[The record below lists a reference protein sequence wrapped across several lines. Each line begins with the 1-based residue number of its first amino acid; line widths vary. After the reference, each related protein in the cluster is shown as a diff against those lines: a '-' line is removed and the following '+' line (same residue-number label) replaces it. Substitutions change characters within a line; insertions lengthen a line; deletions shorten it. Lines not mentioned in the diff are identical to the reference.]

1 MVRQEPKEKH
11 CPSCQV
17 PLNVRNTRRRTIV
30 TSNGEQQVTAV
41 TTHCPEH
48 SETVYRP
55 STRLTPPKSKYS
67 FSILIEIGLLR
78 FVEHKQIREIHQQF
92 KNNGIE
98 IPERTIQNLCL
109 RFLHYIMTVHLESLP
124 KLTTLLKKNGG
135 YVLHIDATTTKGSP
149 GVLLIKDGWSGIRL
163 LAASIGTE
171 SAEEIIPHLETI
183 QKNLGNPVAAVR
195 DMGKG
200 IELALIEVFPDVY
213 ILTCH
218 YHFLRA
224 VGLRL
229 FDKIYP
235 QFQRR
240 VDKTGIKKTLRKL
253 RKRFRNRKETEERD
267 KALELLEYVMAYRK
281 DGNGIAYPFSLPAV
295 DFYKRCEKV
304 RLEVRKIILDRAK
317 KNTNSPCLS
326 RLENALNLLQP
337 PPAVR
342 GRIHSEYLKLKARW
356 KWFERIRKVL
366 RYRNGPVPLNTRGT
380 LSDKELEK
388 GHKKLDELQTQ
399 ITIFI
404 NQGDSENDRTLKRV
418 LRGISEMLSERKDEL
433 FAPNITVEINGTHK
447 IKQLPRTNN
456 TVEQDFR
463 SLRRHSRRIRGDS
476 DVERSVQ
483 RDGPGLAIVKNLDNK
498 NYLRCVYGSLQQM
511 PAKFAEVSMNS
522 LQNAK
527 ATFKPPRQ
535 L

>member
-1 MVRQEPKEKH
+1 M
-11 CPSCQV
+11 
-17 PLNVRNTRRRTIV
+17 
-30 TSNGEQQVTAV
+30 TSNGVQKVTEV

-48 SETVYRP
+48 PETVFRP
-55 STRLTPPKSKYS
+55 STRLTPPKSKYG
-67 FSILIEIGLLR
+67 FDILTEIGILR
-78 FVEHKQIREIHQQF
+78 FIEHKQISEIHHQLR
-92 KNNGIE
+92 NNGIE
-98 IPERTIQNLCL
+98 IPERTIQNLCQC
-109 RFLHYIMTVHLESLP
+109 FLHYIMAVHLERLP
-124 KLTTLLKKNGG
+124 KLATLLKKNGG

-149 GVLLIKDGWSGIRL
+149 GVLLIKDSWSGIRL
-163 LAASIGTE
+163 LAASIVTE
-171 SAEEIIPHLETI
+171 SAELVSPYLKMVLESF
-183 QKNLGNPVAAVR
+183 GNPVTAVR

-200 IELALIEVFPDVY
+200 IENALIEVFPCIY

-229 FDKIYP
+229 FNKIYP

-240 VDKTGIKKTLRKL
+240 IDRTGIKKTLRKL
-253 RKRFRNRKETEERD
+253 RKRFRNRKGTEERD

-304 RLEVRKIILDRAK
+304 RPEVRNIILARAK

-326 RLENALNLLQP
+326 QLENALNLLQP

-342 GRIHSEYLKLKARW
+342 GRIHSEYLKLETRW
-356 KWFERIRKVL
+356 QWFEQIRKAL
-366 RYRNGPVPLNTRGT
+366 RYRNGPVPLNTKGF
-380 LSDKELEK
+380 LSDTELET
-388 GHKKLDELQTQ
+388 GRNMIDELQTQ
-399 ITIFI
+399 ITEFI
-404 NQGDSENDRTLKRV
+404 EQGNSGGDRTFKRV
-418 LRGISEMLSERKDEL
+418 LCGISKMLSERRDEL
-433 FAPNITVEINGTHK
+433 FAPNITVEINGTHTVK
-447 IKQLPRTNN
+447 KLPRTNN

-463 SLRRHSRRIRGDS
+463 SIRRHSRRIRGDS

-483 RDGPGLAIVKNLDNK
+483 RDGPGLAIVKNLEN
-498 NYLRCVYGSLQQM
+498 NEYLRCVYGSLQQM
-511 PAKFAEVSMNS
+511 PAQFAEVSMNS

-527 ATFKPPRQ
+527 ATFQPSRQ